1 MKCLLCSSLINRH
14 LMNYLKIIF
23 DFNISQVVY
32 NNNYAGV
39 NFPGN
44 NVRIKIIG
52 MIKLTST

>member
-1 MKCLLCSSLINRH
+1 
-14 LMNYLKIIF
+14 MNYLKIIF